1 MSYDIEKLDN
11 QIAEC
16 LKDGTFDDL
25 QRLKAE
31 KAVLIDRRHF
41 DNLQSLKQQ
50 IRSLEAQRVIDY
62 DDLNGLQSELQ
73 AASLVVD
80 EKAGILLEA
89 RREFAELEGKIYFKR
104 EAIDQNKTTI
114 KEKKAELEN
123 LISEKITEQI

>member
-1 MSYDIEKLDN
+1 MSSIEKLDE
-11 QIAEC
+11 QIADC
-16 LKDGTFDDL
+16 LAGNGTFDDL